1 MGIGGLSIIYWGY
14 KLPSAFGNMLEAG
27 FRNQF
32 PFDFQPTLL
41 GYINILEKQGYTKG
55 DLITLNADKP
65 GIKMAKDN
73 NNVEIYLDT
82 PLDGNQPSEVEI
94 IFLEQSFKIRFPVKM
109 SEEHK
114 KLLTGILNTIN
125 TGKNEDNQNPNIAT

>member
-27 FRNQF
+27 FREQF
-32 PFDFQPTLL
+32 PFDFPPTLL
-41 GYINILEKQGYTKG
+41 GYINIFEKQGYTKG

-73 NNVEIYLDT
+73 DNVEIY
-82 PLDGNQPSEVEI
+82 
-94 IFLEQSFKIRFPVKM
+94 
-109 SEEHK
+109 
-114 KLLTGILNTIN
+114 
-125 TGKNEDNQNPNIAT
+125 